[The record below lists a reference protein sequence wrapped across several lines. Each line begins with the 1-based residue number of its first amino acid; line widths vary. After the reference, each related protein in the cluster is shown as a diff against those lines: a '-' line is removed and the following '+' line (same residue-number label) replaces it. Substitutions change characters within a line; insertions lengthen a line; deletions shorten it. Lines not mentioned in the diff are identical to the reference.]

1 VILCAYSIPSL
12 TIALIVIKCV
22 RRESVIL
29 KIVYK
34 EKLRDL
40 LNFMC
45 LICIIKRAYTKF
57 RDLIQTND
65 KKMHH
70 VGVYM
75 FVH

>member
-1 VILCAYSIPSL
+1 
-12 TIALIVIKCV
+12 
-22 RRESVIL
+22 
-29 KIVYK
+29 
-34 EKLRDL
+34 LRDL